1 MGEFQM
7 SEWTQTRAP
16 THPGA
21 ILREDVLPALG
32 MTVTGL
38 AEAIGVSRQQVHRIM
53 AETAPV
59 TPEMALRLG
68 KFCGNGPDLWLRM
81 QTSYDLWN
89 ASRKLAWE
97 IDHISPGHRPSHGKH
112 EWEVDHISP
121 RISQDGTMMK
131 KAAASLGGG
140 GRRVVYRDQKI
151 GGLRVAARTTGKR
164 RG

>member
-1 MGEFQM
+1 MATPIASTLNSITEGEFHM

-32 MTVTGL
+32 MTVTGVAKAL
-38 AEAIGVSRQQVHRIM
+38 DVSRQQVHRIM

-81 QTSYDLWN
+81 QASYDLWN
-89 ASRKLAWE
+89 ARRDLEPE
-97 IDHISPGHRPSHGKH
+97 I
-112 EWEVDHISP
+112 E
-121 RISQDGTMMK
+121 RIPTGGYQIGMKKAGGQVGMK
-131 KAAASLGGG
+131 KAAAGWISSPMRALKRTPH
-140 GRRVVYRDQKI
+140 GR
-151 GGLRVAARTTGKR
+151 AGKK